1 MQQSSAKERY
11 TLIHSD
17 AATGLD
23 AFGAE
28 VKSGLTAD
36 RKTLPCRFFY
46 DEVGS
51 ELFEEICETPEY
63 YVTRSE
69 REILEARVDEI
80 AHQYQCPITLAE
92 LGSGSSSKTRL
103 LIEAL
108 LRAHGGLRY
117 VPVDISKTM
126 LEASSHELLDCYEAL
141 EIRAIASEYEVGL
154 RHLRRETGRPKLIAW
169 LGSTIGNL
177 SPDEAAAC
185 LGRMHCAMA
194 PQDRLLVGIDL
205 RKDRKVL
212 ESAYD
217 DCSGVTARFNINLL
231 ERINRE
237 LGGEFRVDRFE
248 HRAVW
253 DEQAGRVEMHLVS
266 AAAQCVTI
274 RELDLEVEF
283 ASGESIHTESSYK
296 YSLEENDRLA
306 ANAGL
311 AIECRWLDKKQ
322 FFNLN
327 LLAPSLAGTSV
338 GSRRACPPV
347 RG

>member
-1 MQQSSAKERY
+1 MQQSPASERY
-11 TLIHSD
+11 TLIHSNAETD
-17 AATGLD
+17 LD
-23 AFGAE
+23 SFGAE
-28 VKSGLTAD
+28 VEAGLMAD

-51 ELFEEICETPEY
+51 ELFEEICEIPEY

-69 REILEARVDEI
+69 REILEARADEI
-80 AHQYQCPITLAE
+80 ACQFQTPITLAE

-126 LEASSHELLDCYEAL
+126 LEASALELLDRYEAL

-169 LGSTIGNL
+169 LGSTIGNI
-177 SPDEAAAC
+177 SRDEAADF
-185 LGRMHCAMA
+185 LRRVRRAMG
-194 PQDRLLVGIDL
+194 PQDRLLIGIDL

-217 DCSGVTARFNINLL
+217 DRSGVTARFNFNLL

-237 LGGEFRVDRFE
+237 LGGEFRVEQFG

-253 DEQAGRVEMHLVS
+253 DEEEGRVEMHLVS
-266 AAAQCVTI
+266 ASDQRVPI
-274 RELDLEVEF
+274 WDLDVHVEF
-283 ASGESIHTESSYK
+283 TSGESIHTECSYK
-296 YSLEENDRLA
+296 YSVEEIDELA
-306 ANAGL
+306 ENAQL
-311 AIECRWLDKKQ
+311 SVERQWFDKKH
-322 FFNLN
+322 FFSLN
-327 LLAPSLAGTSV
+327 VLVP
-338 GSRRACPPV
+338 R
-347 RG
+347 